1 MEMFKR
7 ILAVSWSTKHC
18 GKTIQYGIS
27 LARQYKADLFILH
40 IFDTKWLQ
48 GFNVPMITVE
58 KEHKKDMEKYKA
70 ELDSLIDAER
80 QKGMNIKEFIE
91 DGNSSDVILRL
102 IKEQHIDLLILR
114 THEGTRLERMLI
126 GGSNDDVVKAMP
138 CSILIV

>member
-1 MEMFKR
+1 MFKR

-27 LARQYKADLFILH
+27 LARQYKADLYILH